1 MASGLVGDFMSHVEE
16 ELRRRWMAALA
27 RASASDVA
35 DTVVAMGEPDGVV
48 VMKGPEA
55 GSIMLQ
61 TRAGGTGRRFNFGEA
76 TMSRCVVRLA
86 SGTMGFG
93 YALGRDIGKVR
104 DAAIIDAVMQDLD
117 DPAGGFDRFIAPLV
131 AKHEEADRSAA
142 KEAAKTKVE
151 FFTLVRGHS

>member
-1 MASGLVGDFMSHVEE
+1 
-16 ELRRRWMAALA
+16 MAALS

-35 DTVVAMGEPDGVV
+35 ATMAAMGAPDGVV

-55 GSIMLQ
+55 GSIMV
-61 TRAGGTGRRFNFGEA
+61 RGRVGGTGRRFNFGEA

-93 YALGRDIGKVR
+93 YSLGRDTEKVR
-104 DAAIIDAVMQDLD
+104 NAAVIDAVMQDLD
-117 DPAGGFDRFIAPLV
+117 DQAHGFDRFIAPLV
-131 AKHEEADRSAA
+131 EKHEEANRATA